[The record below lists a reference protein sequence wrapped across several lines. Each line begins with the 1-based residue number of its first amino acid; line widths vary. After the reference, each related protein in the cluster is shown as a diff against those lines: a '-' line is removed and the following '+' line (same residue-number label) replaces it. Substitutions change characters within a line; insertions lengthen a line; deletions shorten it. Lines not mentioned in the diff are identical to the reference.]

1 MNIKA
6 LVVDD
11 DKELQN
17 LLHQYFSSYG
27 IDTIKHPDGL
37 NVPERISEVKP
48 DIIILDYM
56 LPGKEGFE
64 VLKDIRNTGNN
75 IPVIMLTARGDEMDR
90 ILGLELGADDYIS
103 KPFNP
108 REIVAR
114 IKAVL
119 RRNSSTETKENDTDE
134 IIVDGVK
141 LESST
146 YRLLKEDKFE
156 ELSLTEFKIIKVLM
170 SRPGIIFSRDELM
183 NYARGRDAAAF
194 DRSID
199 MHISKLRNKLV
210 SIGDDKDRIKTSWG
224 SGYMFKKKVN
234 Q

>member
-6 LVVDD
+6 LVIDD

-17 LLHQYFSSYG
+17 LLHQYFTTYG
-27 IDTIKHPDGL
+27 IDTVEHLTGL
-37 NVPERISEVKP
+37 NVPEKISEVDP

-56 LPGKEGFE
+56 LPGKEGLE
-64 VLKDIRNTGNN
+64 ILKDLRKTENK

-90 ILGLELGADDYIS
+90 ILGLELGADDYIP

-119 RRNSSTETKENDTDE
+119 RRNSFEETKDDNSDT
-134 IIVDGVK
+134 ILVDGVK
-141 LESST
+141 LENST
-146 YRLLKEDKFE
+146 YRIVKEDKFE

-183 NYARGRDAAAF
+183 NYARGRDATAF

-199 MHISKLRNKLV
+199 MHISKLRHKLV

-224 SGYMFKKKVN
+224 SGYMFKKKLL
-234 Q
+234 

>member
-17 LLHQYFSSYG
+17 LLHKYFSSYG
-27 IDTIKHPDGL
+27 IETVKHFVGL
-37 NVPERISEVKP
+37 NVPEKIAEVKP
-48 DIIILDYM
+48 DIVILDYM
-56 LPGKEGFE
+56 LPGKEGFD
-64 VLKDIRNTGNN
+64 VLKDIRNAGNN
-75 IPVIMLTARGDEMDR
+75 IPVIMLTARGDEMDK

-119 RRNSSTETKENDTDE
+119 RRNSYAETTTNENDDL
-134 IIVDGVK
+134 IVDGVK
-141 LESST
+141 LETST
-146 YRLLKEDKFE
+146 YRLLKDEKHE
-156 ELSLTEFKIIKVLM
+156 ELSLTEFKIMKVLM
-170 SRPGIIFSRDELM
+170 TRPGIIFSRDELM
-183 NYARGRDAAAF
+183 NYARGRDANAF

-199 MHISKLRNKLV
+199 MHISKLRSKLV
-210 SIGDDKDRIKTSWG
+210 SIGDDKDR
-224 SGYMFKKKVN
+224 
-234 Q
+234 

>member
-6 LVVDD
+6 LTIDD

-27 IDTIKHPDGL
+27 IDTIQHLNGL
-37 NVPERISEVKP
+37 NVPEKISEVKP

-64 VLKDIRNTGNN
+64 VLKDIRNAGNN

-119 RRNSSTETKENDTDE
+119 RRNSSAKTTTNENDDL
-134 IIVDGVK
+134 IVDGIK
-141 LESST
+141 LETST
-146 YRLLKEDKFE
+146 YRILKGEKHE
-156 ELSLTEFKIIKVLM
+156 ELSLTEFKIMKVLM
-170 SRPGIIFSRDELM
+170 TRPGIIFSRDELM
-183 NYARGRDAAAF
+183 NYARGRDANAF

-199 MHISKLRNKLV
+199 MHISKLRSKLA
-210 SIGDDKDRIKTSWG
+210 SIEDDKDRIKTSWG
-224 SGYMFKKKVN
+224 SGYMFKKKVH

>member
-1 MNIKA
+1 MNIRA
-6 LVVDD
+6 LLIDD
-11 DKELQN
+11 DKELQS

-27 IDTIKHPDGL
+27 IDTIEHLTGM
-37 NVPERISEVKP
+37 NVPRKISEIKP

-56 LPGKEGFE
+56 LPGKEGFD
-64 VLKDIRNTGNN
+64 VLKDIRSTGNN

-90 ILGLELGADDYIS
+90 ILGLELGADDYIP

-119 RRNSSTETKENDTDE
+119 RRNSSSETNESETDE
-134 IIVDGVK
+134 ILVDGVK
-141 LESST
+141 LENST
-146 YRLLKEDKFE
+146 YRLVKDDKFE
-156 ELSLTEFKIIKVLM
+156 ELSLTEFKIMKVLM

-183 NYARGRDAAAF
+183 NFARGRDANAF

-199 MHISKLRNKLV
+199 MHISKLRSKLV
-210 SIGDDKDRIKTSWG
+210 SIGDNKDRIKTSWG
-224 SGYMFKKKVN
+224 SGYMFKKKL

>member
-17 LLHQYFSSYG
+17 LLHKYFSSYG
-27 IDTIKHPDGL
+27 IDTTQHLVGL
-37 NVPERISEVKP
+37 NVPEKIAEINP

-64 VLKDIRNTGNN
+64 VLKDIRNSGNN

-114 IKAVL
+114 IKAVM
-119 RRNSSTETKENDTDE
+119 RRNNSSDTKENETKDN
-134 IIVDGVK
+134 IVDGVK
-141 LESST
+141 LENST
-146 YRLLKEDKFE
+146 YRLIKGEKHE
-156 ELSLTEFKIIKVLM
+156 ELSLTEFKIMKVLM
-170 SRPGIIFSRDELM
+170 TRPGIIFSRDELM

-224 SGYMFKKKVN
+224 SGYMFKKKLS
-234 Q
+234 

>member
-6 LVVDD
+6 LVIDD

-17 LLHQYFSSYG
+17 LLHQYFLTYA
-27 IDTIKHPDGL
+27 IDTFEHLNGL
-37 NVPERISEVKP
+37 NVPEKIEDLKP
-48 DIIILDYM
+48 DIVILDYM

-64 VLKDIRNTGNN
+64 VLKEIRNTGNN
-75 IPVIMLTARGDEMDR
+75 IPVIMLTARGDEMDK

-119 RRNSSTETKENDTDE
+119 RRNNTTEAKDSASDD
-134 IIVDGVK
+134 IIVDGIS
-141 LESST
+141 LEQST
-146 YRLLKEDKFE
+146 YRLIKNDKHE
-156 ELSLTEFKIIKVLM
+156 ELSLTEFKILKVLM
-170 SRPGIIFSRDELM
+170 TRPGMIFSRDELM

-224 SGYMFKKKVN
+224 SGYMFKKKVT

>member
-6 LVVDD
+6 LIIDD
-11 DKELQN
+11 DESLQK
-17 LLHQYFSSYG
+17 LLCKYFNSYN
-27 IDTIKHPDGL
+27 IDTFSHYTGL
-37 NVPERISEVKP
+37 DVEQKIEEVKP

-56 LPGKEGFE
+56 LPGNDGID
-64 VLKDIRNTGNN
+64 VLKIIRKKLS

-90 ILGLELGADDYIS
+90 ILGLELGADDYIG

-119 RRNSSTETKENDTDE
+119 RRVPKNENQTDNSEEVITVDN
-134 IIVDGVK
+134 IVLNQK
-141 LESST
+141 TL
-146 YRLLKEDKFE
+146 RLSKGEKQE
-156 ELSLTEFKIIKVLM
+156 ELSLTEFKIIHVLM
-170 SRPGIIFSRDELM
+170 SRAGMVFSRDELM
-183 NYARGRDAAAF
+183 NFARGRDATAF

-199 MHISKLRNKLV
+199 MHISKLRSKLV

-224 SGYMFKKKVN
+224 SGYMFLK
-234 Q
+234 QI

>member
-17 LLHQYFSSYG
+17 LLNQYFSSYG
-27 IDTIKHPDGL
+27 IDTIKHFDGL
-37 NVPERISEVKP
+37 KVPEKISEVDP

-119 RRNSSTETKENDTDE
+119 RRNSSADTKENETDD
-134 IIVDGVK
+134 ITVDGVK
-141 LESST
+141 LENST
-146 YRLLKEDKFE
+146 YRLLREDKFE

>member
-6 LVVDD
+6 LVIDD

-17 LLHQYFSSYG
+17 LLNQYFSSYG
-27 IDTIKHPDGL
+27 IDTVKHFDGL
-37 NVPERISEVKP
+37 NVPEKISEIKP

-56 LPGKEGFE
+56 LPGKEGFD
-64 VLKDIRNTGNN
+64 VLRDIRNTGNN

-119 RRNSSTETKENDTDE
+119 RRNSSTETSATETDE
-134 IIVDGVK
+134 LVIDGVK

-146 YRLLKEDKFE
+146 YRLLKDEKHE
-156 ELSLTEFKIIKVLM
+156 ELSLTEFKIMKVLM
-170 SRPGIIFSRDELM
+170 TRPGIIFSRDELM
-183 NYARGRDAAAF
+183 NYARGRDSAAF

-199 MHISKLRNKLV
+199 MHISKLRSKLV

-224 SGYMFKKKVN
+224 SGYMFKKKLI
-234 Q
+234 